1 MSVLSFLD
9 REHSVAKPGYSRWL
23 VPPAALAIHL
33 SIGQAYALSV
43 FKIPMTTL
51 LGITAPAP
59 VDWKQGTIA
68 HLFQVAIAFLG
79 ISAAVFGAW
88 LDRVANE
95 PGAQSICD
103 ALLVAVPILGII
115 VQLKRGNALPLFG
128 AWNFASPWPTDR
140 ATARS
145 VLEVHGLLANALL
158 ILAGFHGAAALVHH
172 YVFRDRTLVRM
183 LPGST

>member
-1 MSVLSFLD
+1 MQLANSKTRYGALAQAFHWLTAICVIAGWLLGQFLD
-9 REHSVAKPGYSRWL
+9 VFPKGPPRNVAFFMHMTL
-23 VPPAALAIHL
+23 
-33 SIGQAYALSV
+33 GQV
-43 FKIPMTTL
+43 VMVL
-51 LGITAPAP
+51 LI
-59 VDWKQGTIA
+59 VRIIW
-68 HLFQVAIAFLG
+68 
-79 ISAAVFGAW
+79 
-88 LDRVANE
+88 RVANPPPPLE
-95 PGAQSICD
+95 PTRFGRLLAIASRVGHYLLY

-158 ILAGFHGAAALVHH
+158 ILAGLHGAAALVHH
-172 YVFRDRTLVRM
+172 YVFGDRTLVRM